1 MRVNGQ
7 EMQQANTNDMV
18 FDVVSTLVL
27 ISECMT

>member
-1 MRVNGQ
+1 
-7 EMQQANTNDMV
+7 MQQANTNDMV